1 MNKTSLKKKGVSST
15 MKKTKHKNTTR
26 VRKTTYRYKLSKPVR
41 ALFTFEAVAIL
52 ASIVVL
58 TIVALGPNGSVDIPS
73 DVSYVKE
80 DQ

>member
-15 MKKTKHKNTTR
+15 MKKTKHKKTTR
-26 VRKTTYRYKLSKPVR
+26 ARKTTHRYKLSKSVR
-41 ALFTFEAVAIL
+41 VLFAFEAVAIL

-58 TIVALGPNGSVDIPS
+58 TIVALEPNGSVDIPN